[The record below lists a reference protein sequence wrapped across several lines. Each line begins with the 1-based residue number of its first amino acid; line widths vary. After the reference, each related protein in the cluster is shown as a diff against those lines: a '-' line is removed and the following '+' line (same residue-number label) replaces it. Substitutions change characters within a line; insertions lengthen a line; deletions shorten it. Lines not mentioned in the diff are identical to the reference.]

1 MNIAANWRTRKAKR
15 KLRTK
20 ANELA
25 RDAQV
30 FAMGCEYDLPM
41 VEDAEKLA
49 RKALSVLRFAA
60 ELDAKREENEE

>member
-1 MNIAANWRTRKAKR
+1 MDWRTRKAKR

-20 ANELA
+20 ANALA

-30 FAMGCEYDLPM
+30 FATGCEYDLSM

-49 RKALSVLRFAA
+49 RKALSVLRFAS
-60 ELDAKREENEE
+60 ELDARRDEKEENE

>member
-1 MNIAANWRTRKAKR
+1 MDWRTRKAKR

-30 FAMGCEYDLPM
+30 FATGCEYDLSM

-49 RKALSVLRFAA
+49 RKALSVLRFAS
-60 ELDAKREENEE
+60 ELDARRDEKEENE